1 MRAALFTIEEGTAE
15 VEEII
20 TQNATGERTKLG
32 QGSNM
37 KGRPPRKRKGGYLDR
52 LRPVMETFLGHLEL
66 ASMTWMEEVPGELND
81 EERGDTTSPDIVR
94 LAVNKHDLFAK
105 VMLGDVHTWEQT
117 KLFFM
122 KH

>member
-1 MRAALFTIEEGTAE
+1 
-15 VEEII
+15 
-20 TQNATGERTKLG
+20 
-32 QGSNM
+32 
-37 KGRPPRKRKGGYLDR
+37 
-52 LRPVMETFLGHLEL
+52 
-66 ASMTWMEEVPGELND
+66 MEEVPGELND